1 MLLLITSLILVL
13 LQLKIQ
19 INDTRIVKSTIANV
33 FEKTYS
39 RSLVAKDT
47 QSFFQSKELQ
57 ENSYQKIL
65 I

>member
-1 MLLLITSLILVL
+1 M
-13 LQLKIQ
+13 QLKIQ

-47 QSFFQSKELQ
+47 QSFFSK
-57 ENSYQKIL
+57 
-65 I
+65 